1 MSINSSPFHA
11 QSQVNYKLN
20 YMPQDFH
27 YQEQSKEIYN
37 NQMNNSMNLY
47 NQYHSPLSMSKD
59 EINPQLLPV
68 LSNKEKRNEI
78 ELNMLIKKSENNSSL
93 ELMKIN
99 IIKLFE
105 KQSRLIIQITNPSD
119 PLFLY
124 TLELSELEY
133 QQLKAEQSLLVDFQ
147 NFPDFILKMF
157 YFCKNDKDDIYT
169 CVLNIGGQGEN
180 NFSSN
185 TSGILC
191 IEEKTQYRKLNHLIL
206 KLQAANDTTLKKYL
220 SDVSKD
226 YKEKYENILQKYN
239 DLNQTFDTFQK
250 ESVALKENY
259 QKSEFEHNTSMDN
272 LLNEKN
278 KEINLIKENNFKE
291 NKKQLEKLEEEKN
304 KIIND
309 LEKKISQL
317 QGVLDDATKNKTQL
331 EEHKLKLEINQKDLE
346 GKFAISN
353 TELNAYKSEITNL
366 RQENSDLNQKCLNN
380 EKQLTELSF
389 KNESILKQLEEK
401 NKSLENMKQL
411 VDSLNK
417 QRDSNEDTI
426 KSLKA
431 SYNKLES
438 KLQLSIKEINKANDI
453 IQRLQNEIKNQKSK
467 YKSTKNE
474 LNTQEQLINQKQML
488 LDEQNKTI
496 NEMKRENEAKDQ
508 EIMGLKNQINNY
520 NNKLNENEKLI
531 EENKQ
536 MILYLNKNI
545 NENSNNP
552 FRSRFNYT
560 SLDIN
565 NNNNNLLNNGSF
577 GLGTNISN
585 DINTNN
591 LTNNLNNNN
600 NQFMTKTINAKNNLD
615 TNNNINTN
623 LNINNYNNT
632 NNNNIGFGGNDT
644 EANFGIQSHTS
655 NKQMSNNN
663 YLQNSLSSNMS
674 GMIMPETNFTG
685 YQFNDKIS
693 GIANK
698 YTNSNNAGLGLGSGG
713 LLAHKYG
720 GGSTTNS
727 MSVHN
732 DNNINEKLGMSG
744 SKNSEYN
751 NIEEEYPRT
760 LAQPQSQ
767 IIRK

>member
-11 QSQVNYKLN
+11 QSQMNYKLN
-20 YMPQDFH
+20 YIQQDYL
-27 YQEQSKEIYN
+27 YQDQSKELQN
-37 NQMNNSMNLY
+37 NPMSSSMNLY

-59 EINPQLLPV
+59 ELKPQLFPV

-78 ELNMLIKKSENNSSL
+78 ELNILIKKSESNSTI
-93 ELMKIN
+93 EKMKIN

-105 KQSRLIIQITNPSD
+105 KQSRLIIQITNPND

-133 QQLKAEQSLLVDFQ
+133 QQLKSEQSLLVDFQ

-157 YFCKNDKDDIYT
+157 YFCKNEKDDTFT
-169 CVLNIGGQGEN
+169 CVFTIGGLNEN

-185 TSGILC
+185 TSGILTV
-191 IEEKTQYRKLNHLIL
+191 EEKTQYRKLNHLIL
-206 KLQAANDTTLKKYL
+206 KFQAANDNTLKKYL
-220 SDVSKD
+220 SDISKE
-226 YKEKYENILQKYN
+226 YKDKYENLYIKYN
-239 DLNQTFDTFQK
+239 DLNQSYDNFQK
-250 ESVALKENY
+250 EAAILKENY
-259 QKSEFEHNTSMDN
+259 QKSEYEHKTVIDN

-278 KEINLIKENNFKE
+278 NEINSIKENNFKE
-291 NKKQLEKLEEEKN
+291 NKKELETLEAQKN
-304 KIIND
+304 KKINE
-309 LEKKISQL
+309 LENKISQL
-317 QGVLDDATKNKTQL
+317 QGILDDATKNKTQL
-331 EEHKLKLEINQKDLE
+331 EEHKLKLERNQKDLE

-353 TELNAYKSEITNL
+353 TELNVYKSEITNL
-366 RQENSDLNQKCLNN
+366 RQENSELNQKCLNS
-380 EKQLTELSF
+380 EKQITELNF
-389 KNESILKQLEEK
+389 KNENILKQLEEK

-431 SYNKLES
+431 NNNKLES

-488 LDEQNKTI
+488 LDEQNRTI
-496 NEMKRENEAKDQ
+496 KEMKRENESKDQ

-545 NENSNNP
+545 NENNNNP

-560 SLDIN
+560 SLEMN
-565 NNNNNLLNNGSF
+565 NNNNPLNNGSF
-577 GLGTNISN
+577 GLGMNNSN
-585 DINTNN
+585 EINS
-591 LTNNLNNNN
+591 NNLNNN
-600 NQFMTKTINAKNNLD
+600 QYMTKNINSMNIKPNLED
-615 TNNNINTN
+615 NNNINTN
-623 LNINNYNNT
+623 LNINNLNKYNN
-632 NNNNIGFGGNDT
+632 NFDGNDID
-644 EANFGIQSHTS
+644 NQYGIQSQTS
-655 NKQMSNNN
+655 NKPQGN
-663 YLQNSLSSNMS
+663 YFQTSLSSNTS

-685 YQFNDKIS
+685 YKFNDKVG
-693 GIANK
+693 GITNK
-698 YTNSNNAGLGLGSGG
+698 YMSNNTGLGLGSGG
-713 LLAHKYG
+713 SLLAHKYG
-720 GGSTTNS
+720 GSVTNS

-732 DNNINEKLGMSG
+732 DNNNSDKFGLSG
-744 SKNSEYN
+744 SKNNEYN

>member
-11 QSQVNYKLN
+11 QSQINYKLP
-20 YMPQDFH
+20 YMQQDFH
-27 YQEQSKEIYN
+27 YQDQSKEGYN
-37 NQMNNSMNLY
+37 NQMNNSMNNLY
-47 NQYHSPLSMSKD
+47 NQYHSPLSMSKED
-59 EINPQLLPV
+59 INTQLLPV
-68 LSNKEKRNEI
+68 LSNKEKRNEL
-78 ELNMLIKKSENNSSL
+78 ELNMLIKKSESNSSL

-133 QQLKAEQSLLVDFQ
+133 QQLKAEQSLLVDFH

-157 YFCKNDKDDIYT
+157 YYCKNDKEDIYS
-169 CVLNIGGQGEN
+169 CVFNIGGHGDN

-185 TSGILC
+185 TSGILS

-206 KLQAANDTTLKKYL
+206 KFQAANDTTLKKYL
-220 SDVSKD
+220 SDVSKE
-226 YKEKYENILQKYN
+226 YKEKYENLLQKFN
-239 DLNQTFDTFQK
+239 DLNQNFDNFQK
-250 ESVALKENY
+250 ENAALKENF
-259 QKSEFEHNTSMDN
+259 QKLEYEHKTSMDN

-278 KEINLIKENNFKE
+278 KEINSIKESNFKE
-291 NKKQLEKLEEEKN
+291 NKKQLESLENEKN
-304 KIIND
+304 KTISD
-309 LEKKISQL
+309 LENKISHL
-317 QGVLDDATKNKTQL
+317 KGILDDATKNKTQL

-353 TELNAYKSEITNL
+353 TELNVYKSEITNL
-366 RQENSDLNQKCLNN
+366 RQENSDLNQKCLNS
-380 EKQLTELSF
+380 EKQLTELNF

-431 SYNKLES
+431 NNNKLES

-496 NEMKRENEAKDQ
+496 KEIKRENEAKDQ
-508 EIMGLKNQINNY
+508 EILGLKNQINNY

-560 SLDIN
+560 SMEIN
-565 NNNNNLLNNGSF
+565 NNPLNNGSF
-577 GLGTNISN
+577 GLGTNRSN
-585 DINTNN
+585 DINSTN
-591 LTNNLNNNN
+591 LNN
-600 NQFMTKTINAKNNLD
+600 NQFMTKTLNTMNNLD

-623 LNINNYNNT
+623 LNINNLNNY
-632 NNNNIGFGGNDT
+632 NNNNLGFGGNDN
-644 EANFGIQSHTS
+644 EGHFGIQSQTS
-655 NKQMSNNN
+655 NKQTGNN
-663 YLQNSLSSNMS
+663 YLQNSLSSNTS

-685 YQFNDKIS
+685 YQFNDKVS
-693 GIANK
+693 GITNK
-698 YTNSNNAGLGLGSGG
+698 YINNNNNAGLGLGSGG

-720 GGSTTNS
+720 GSTTNS
-727 MSVHN
+727 MSAHN
-732 DNNINEKLGMSG
+732 DNNINEKFGMSG
-744 SKNSEYN
+744 SKNSKNSEYN

>member
-11 QSQVNYKLN
+11 QSQMNYKLN
-20 YMPQDFH
+20 YIQQDYL
-27 YQEQSKEIYN
+27 YQDQSKELQN
-37 NQMNNSMNLY
+37 NPMSSSMNLY

-59 EINPQLLPV
+59 ELKPQLFPV

-78 ELNMLIKKSENNSSL
+78 ELNILIKKSESNSTI
-93 ELMKIN
+93 EKMKIN

-105 KQSRLIIQITNPSD
+105 KQSRLIIQITNPND

-133 QQLKAEQSLLVDFQ
+133 QQLKSEQSLLVDFQ

-157 YFCKNDKDDIYT
+157 YFCKNEKDDTFT
-169 CVLNIGGQGEN
+169 CVFTIGGLNEN

-185 TSGILC
+185 TSGILTV
-191 IEEKTQYRKLNHLIL
+191 EEKTQYRKLNHLIL
-206 KLQAANDTTLKKYL
+206 KFQAANDNTLKKYL
-220 SDVSKD
+220 SDISKE
-226 YKEKYENILQKYN
+226 YKDKYENLYIKYN
-239 DLNQTFDTFQK
+239 DLNQSYDNFQK
-250 ESVALKENY
+250 EAAILKENY
-259 QKSEFEHNTSMDN
+259 QKSEYEHKTVIDN

-278 KEINLIKENNFKE
+278 NEINSIKENNFKE
-291 NKKQLEKLEEEKN
+291 NKKELETLEAQKN
-304 KIIND
+304 KKINE
-309 LEKKISQL
+309 LENKISQL
-317 QGVLDDATKNKTQL
+317 QGILDDATKNKTQL

-353 TELNAYKSEITNL
+353 TELNVYKSEITNL
-366 RQENSDLNQKCLNN
+366 RQENSELNQKCLNS
-380 EKQLTELSF
+380 EKQITELNF
-389 KNESILKQLEEK
+389 KNENILKQLEEK

-431 SYNKLES
+431 NNNKLES

-488 LDEQNKTI
+488 LDEQNRTI
-496 NEMKRENEAKDQ
+496 KEMKRENESKDQ

-545 NENSNNP
+545 NENNNNP

-560 SLDIN
+560 SLEMN
-565 NNNNNLLNNGSF
+565 NNNNPLNNGSF
-577 GLGTNISN
+577 GLGMNNSN
-585 DINTNN
+585 EINS
-591 LTNNLNNNN
+591 NNLNNN
-600 NQFMTKTINAKNNLD
+600 QYMTKNINSMNIKPNLEDNNNL
-615 TNNNINTN
+615 NTI
-623 LNINNYNNT
+623 LNINNLNKYNN
-632 NNNNIGFGGNDT
+632 NFDGNDID
-644 EANFGIQSHTS
+644 NQYGIQSQTS
-655 NKQMSNNN
+655 NKPQGN
-663 YLQNSLSSNMS
+663 YFQTSLSSNTS

-685 YQFNDKIS
+685 YKFNDKVG
-693 GIANK
+693 GITNK
-698 YTNSNNAGLGLGSGG
+698 YMSNNTGLGLGSGG
-713 LLAHKYG
+713 SLLAHKYG
-720 GGSTTNS
+720 GSVTNS

-732 DNNINEKLGMSG
+732 DNNNSDKFGLSG
-744 SKNSEYN
+744 SKNNEYN

>member
-11 QSQVNYKLN
+11 QSQMNYKLN
-20 YMPQDFH
+20 YIQQDYL
-27 YQEQSKEIYN
+27 YQDQSKELQN
-37 NQMNNSMNLY
+37 NPMSSSMNLY

-59 EINPQLLPV
+59 ELKPQLFPV

-78 ELNMLIKKSENNSSL
+78 ELNILIKKSESNSTI
-93 ELMKIN
+93 EKMKIN

-105 KQSRLIIQITNPSD
+105 KQSRLIIQITNPND

-133 QQLKAEQSLLVDFQ
+133 QQLKSEQSLLVDFQ

-157 YFCKNDKDDIYT
+157 YFCKNEKDDTFT
-169 CVLNIGGQGEN
+169 CVFTIGGLNEN

-185 TSGILC
+185 TSGILTV
-191 IEEKTQYRKLNHLIL
+191 EEKTQYRKLNHLIL
-206 KLQAANDTTLKKYL
+206 KFQAANDNTLKKYL
-220 SDVSKD
+220 SDISKE
-226 YKEKYENILQKYN
+226 YKDKYENLYIKYN
-239 DLNQTFDTFQK
+239 DLNQSYDNFQK
-250 ESVALKENY
+250 EAAILKENY
-259 QKSEFEHNTSMDN
+259 QKSEYEHKTVIDN

-278 KEINLIKENNFKE
+278 NEINSIKENNFKE
-291 NKKQLEKLEEEKN
+291 NKKELENLEVQKN
-304 KIIND
+304 KKINE
-309 LEKKISQL
+309 LENKISQL
-317 QGVLDDATKNKTQL
+317 QGILDDATKNKTQL

-353 TELNAYKSEITNL
+353 TELNVYKSEITNL
-366 RQENSDLNQKCLNN
+366 RQENSELNQKCLNS
-380 EKQLTELSF
+380 EKQITELNF
-389 KNESILKQLEEK
+389 KNENILKQLEEK

-431 SYNKLES
+431 NNNKLES

-488 LDEQNKTI
+488 LDEQNRTI
-496 NEMKRENEAKDQ
+496 KEMKRENESKDQ

-545 NENSNNP
+545 NENNNNP

-560 SLDIN
+560 SLEMN
-565 NNNNNLLNNGSF
+565 NNNNPLNNGSF
-577 GLGTNISN
+577 GLGMNNSN
-585 DINTNN
+585 EINS
-591 LTNNLNNNN
+591 NNLNNN
-600 NQFMTKTINAKNNLD
+600 QYMTKNINSMNIKPNLED
-615 TNNNINTN
+615 NNNINTN
-623 LNINNYNNT
+623 LNINNLNKYNN
-632 NNNNIGFGGNDT
+632 NFDGNDID
-644 EANFGIQSHTS
+644 NQYGIQSQTS
-655 NKQMSNNN
+655 NKPQGN
-663 YLQNSLSSNMS
+663 YFQTSLSSNTS

-685 YQFNDKIS
+685 YKFNDKVG
-693 GIANK
+693 GITNK
-698 YTNSNNAGLGLGSGG
+698 YMSNNTGLGLGSGG
-713 LLAHKYG
+713 SLLAHKYG
-720 GGSTTNS
+720 GSVTNS

-732 DNNINEKLGMSG
+732 DNNNSDKFGLSG
-744 SKNSEYN
+744 SKNNEYN

>member
-11 QSQVNYKLN
+11 QSQMNYKLN
-20 YMPQDFH
+20 YFQQDYL
-27 YQEQSKEIYN
+27 YQDQSKELQN
-37 NQMNNSMNLY
+37 NPMSSSMNLY

-59 EINPQLLPV
+59 ELKPQLFPV

-78 ELNMLIKKSENNSSL
+78 ELNILIKKSESNSTL
-93 ELMKIN
+93 EKMKIN

-105 KQSRLIIQITNPSD
+105 KQSRLIIQITNPND

-124 TLELSELEY
+124 TLELSDIEY
-133 QQLKAEQSLLVDFQ
+133 QQLKSEQSLLVDFQ

-157 YFCKNDKDDIYT
+157 HFCKNEKDDTFT
-169 CVLNIGGQGEN
+169 CVFTIGGLNEN

-185 TSGILC
+185 TSGILTV
-191 IEEKTQYRKLNHLIL
+191 EEKTQYRKLNHLIL
-206 KLQAANDTTLKKYL
+206 KFQAANDNTLKKYL
-220 SDVSKD
+220 SDISKE
-226 YKEKYENILQKYN
+226 YKDKYENLYIKYN
-239 DLNQTFDTFQK
+239 DLNQSYENFHK
-250 ESVALKENY
+250 ETAILKENY
-259 QKSEFEHNTSMDN
+259 QKSEYEHKTAMDN

-278 KEINLIKENNFKE
+278 NEINSIKENNFKE
-291 NKKQLEKLEEEKN
+291 NKKELETLEAQKN
-304 KIIND
+304 KKINE
-309 LEKKISQL
+309 LENKISQL
-317 QGVLDDATKNKTQL
+317 QGILDDATKNKTQL

-353 TELNAYKSEITNL
+353 TELNVYKSEITNL
-366 RQENSDLNQKCLNN
+366 RQENSELNQKCLNS
-380 EKQLTELSF
+380 EKQITELNF
-389 KNESILKQLEEK
+389 KNENILKQLEEK

-431 SYNKLES
+431 NNNKLES

-488 LDEQNKTI
+488 LEEQNRTI
-496 NEMKRENEAKDQ
+496 KEIKRENESKDQ
-508 EIMGLKNQINNY
+508 EIIGLKNQINNY
-520 NNKLNENEKLI
+520 NNKLSENEKLI

-545 NENSNNP
+545 NENNNNP

-560 SLDIN
+560 SIEMN
-565 NNNNNLLNNGSF
+565 NNNPLNNGSF
-577 GLGTNISN
+577 GLGINNSN
-585 DINTNN
+585 DIKSNN
-591 LTNNLNNNN
+591 INN
-600 NQFMTKTINAKNNLD
+600 NQYMTKNINSMNIKPNLEDNNNL
-615 TNNNINTN
+615 NTN
-623 LNINNYNNT
+623 LNINNLNKYNN
-632 NNNNIGFGGNDT
+632 NFDGNDID
-644 EANFGIQSHTS
+644 NQYGIQSQTS
-655 NKQMSNNN
+655 NKQQGN
-663 YLQNSLSSNMS
+663 YFQTSLSSNTS

-685 YQFNDKIS
+685 YKFNDKVG

-698 YTNSNNAGLGLGSGG
+698 YMNNNTGLGLGSGG
-713 LLAHKYG
+713 SLLAHKYG
-720 GGSTTNS
+720 GSVTNS
-727 MSVHN
+727 MSAHN
-732 DNNINEKLGMSG
+732 DNSNSEKFVMSG
-744 SKNSEYN
+744 SKNNEYN

-767 IIRK
+767 IVRK

>member
-11 QSQVNYKLN
+11 QSQMNYKLN
-20 YMPQDFH
+20 YIQQDYL
-27 YQEQSKEIYN
+27 YQDQSKELQN
-37 NQMNNSMNLY
+37 NPMSSSMNLY

-59 EINPQLLPV
+59 ELKPQLFPV

-78 ELNMLIKKSENNSSL
+78 ELNILIKKSESNSTI
-93 ELMKIN
+93 EKMKIN

-105 KQSRLIIQITNPSD
+105 KQSRLIIQITNPND

-133 QQLKAEQSLLVDFQ
+133 QQLKSEQSLLVDFQ

-157 YFCKNDKDDIYT
+157 YFCKNEKDDTFT
-169 CVLNIGGQGEN
+169 CVFTIGGLNEN

-185 TSGILC
+185 TSGILTV
-191 IEEKTQYRKLNHLIL
+191 EEKTQYRKLNHLIL
-206 KLQAANDTTLKKYL
+206 KFQAANDNTLKKYL
-220 SDVSKD
+220 SDISKE
-226 YKEKYENILQKYN
+226 YKDKYENLYIKYN
-239 DLNQTFDTFQK
+239 DLNQSYDNFQK
-250 ESVALKENY
+250 EAAILKENY
-259 QKSEFEHNTSMDN
+259 QKSEYEHKTVIDN

-278 KEINLIKENNFKE
+278 NEINSIKENNFKE
-291 NKKQLEKLEEEKN
+291 NKKELETLEAQKN
-304 KIIND
+304 KKINE
-309 LEKKISQL
+309 LENKISQL
-317 QGVLDDATKNKTQL
+317 QGILDDATKNKTQL

-353 TELNAYKSEITNL
+353 TELNVYKSEITNL
-366 RQENSDLNQKCLNN
+366 RQENSELNQKCLNS
-380 EKQLTELSF
+380 EKQITELNF
-389 KNESILKQLEEK
+389 KNENILKQLEEK

-431 SYNKLES
+431 NNNKLES

-488 LDEQNKTI
+488 LDEQNRTI
-496 NEMKRENEAKDQ
+496 KEMKRENESKDQ

-545 NENSNNP
+545 NENNNNP

-560 SLDIN
+560 SLEMN
-565 NNNNNLLNNGSF
+565 NNNNPLNNGSF
-577 GLGTNISN
+577 GLGMNN
-585 DINTNN
+585 RNEINS
-591 LTNNLNNNN
+591 NNLNNN
-600 NQFMTKTINAKNNLD
+600 QYMTKNINSMNIKPNLED
-615 TNNNINTN
+615 NNNINTN
-623 LNINNYNNT
+623 LNINNLNKYNN
-632 NNNNIGFGGNDT
+632 NFDGNDID
-644 EANFGIQSHTS
+644 NQYGIQSQTS
-655 NKQMSNNN
+655 NKPQGN
-663 YLQNSLSSNMS
+663 YFQTSLSSNTS

-685 YQFNDKIS
+685 YKFNDKVG
-693 GIANK
+693 GITNK
-698 YTNSNNAGLGLGSGG
+698 YMSNNTGLGLGSGG
-713 LLAHKYG
+713 SLLAHKYG
-720 GGSTTNS
+720 GSVTNS

-732 DNNINEKLGMSG
+732 DNNNSDKFGLSG
-744 SKNSEYN
+744 SKNNEYN

>member
-1 MSINSSPFHA
+1 MSINSSPFHT
-11 QSQVNYKLN
+11 QSQMNYKLN
-20 YMPQDFH
+20 YIQQDYL
-27 YQEQSKEIYN
+27 YQDQSKELQN
-37 NQMNNSMNLY
+37 NPMSSSMNLY
-47 NQYHSPLSMSKD
+47 NKYHSPLSMSKD
-59 EINPQLLPV
+59 ELKPQIFPV

-78 ELNMLIKKSENNSSL
+78 ELNILIKKSESNSTL
-93 ELMKIN
+93 EKMKIN

-105 KQSRLIIQITNPSD
+105 KQSRLIIQITNPND

-133 QQLKAEQSLLVDFQ
+133 QQLKSEQSLLVDFQ

-157 YFCKNDKDDIYT
+157 YFCKNEKDDTFT
-169 CVLNIGGQGEN
+169 CVFTIGGLNEN

-185 TSGILC
+185 TSGILTV
-191 IEEKTQYRKLNHLIL
+191 EEKTQYRKLNHLIL
-206 KLQAANDTTLKKYL
+206 KFQAANDNILKKYL
-220 SDVSKD
+220 SDISKE
-226 YKEKYENILQKYN
+226 YKDKYESLYIKYN
-239 DLNQTFDTFQK
+239 DLNQSYDNFQK
-250 ESVALKENY
+250 ETAILKENY
-259 QKSEFEHNTSMDN
+259 QKSEYEHKTAMDN

-278 KEINLIKENNFKE
+278 NEINSIKENNFKE
-291 NKKQLEKLEEEKN
+291 NKKELENLEVQKN
-304 KIIND
+304 KKINE
-309 LEKKISQL
+309 LENKISQL
-317 QGVLDDATKNKTQL
+317 QGILDDATKNKTQL

-353 TELNAYKSEITNL
+353 TELNVYKSEIKNL
-366 RQENSDLNQKCLNN
+366 RQENSELNQKCLNS
-380 EKQLTELSF
+380 EKQITELNF
-389 KNESILKQLEEK
+389 KNENILKQLEEK

-431 SYNKLES
+431 NNNKLES

-488 LDEQNKTI
+488 LDEQNRTI
-496 NEMKRENEAKDQ
+496 KEMKRENESKDQ
-508 EIMGLKNQINNY
+508 EILGLKNQINNY
-520 NNKLNENEKLI
+520 NNKLSENEKLI

-545 NENSNNP
+545 NENNNNP

-560 SLDIN
+560 SIEMN
-565 NNNNNLLNNGSF
+565 NNNNPLNNGSF
-577 GLGTNISN
+577 GLGMNNSN
-585 DINTNN
+585 DINSNN
-591 LTNNLNNNN
+591 INNNQYTTKNLNSINIKPNLEDNNNLN
-600 NQFMTKTINAKNNLD
+600 K
-615 TNNNINTN
+615 N
-623 LNINNYNNT
+623 LNINNLNKYNN
-632 NNNNIGFGGNDT
+632 NFDGNDID
-644 EANFGIQSHTS
+644 NQYGIQSQTS
-655 NKQMSNNN
+655 NKQQGN
-663 YLQNSLSSNMS
+663 YFQTSLSSNTS

-685 YQFNDKIS
+685 YLYNDKVG
-693 GIANK
+693 GITNK
-698 YTNSNNAGLGLGSGG
+698 YMNNNTGLGLGSGG
-713 LLAHKYG
+713 SLLAHKYG
-720 GGSTTNS
+720 GSVTNS

-732 DNNINEKLGMSG
+732 DNNNNNSEKFGMSG
-744 SKNSEYN
+744 QKNNEYN

-767 IIRK
+767 IVRK